1 MSYRISSEDDDDLPK
16 SLLWGNSKSPIDTS
30 DDGKNILLGSIVVR
44 TEALMTDTV
53 DNSRYIAVDSIAVSS
68 EDGAADT
75 TDHGNGKIILLLVI
89 FQPLMHNGLWFFIGQ
104 IFLIF

>member
-1 MSYRISSEDDDDLPK
+1 M
-16 SLLWGNSKSPIDTS
+16 
-30 DDGKNILLGSIVVR
+30 VH
-44 TEALMTDTV
+44 TEASMTDTAE
-53 DNSRYIAVDSIAVSS
+53 NSRNIIVDSITVSS